1 MPNRAI
7 NQFSNAASLQDGDL
21 LYAVRGT
28 TDYKIDAAT
37 FAGRIQSFQTV
48 IASADVL
55 TIGTTPVI
63 VVPAPSASQVLLPVM
78 VYFQYINGTLDYTSS
93 GDLSLFD
100 VGVGYTYAFANI
112 MGSIGDGNV
121 MGMTGA
127 PLTAGAGLYLSTSDG
142 ADPTGGDTDMK
153 VIVYYTVHNA

>member
-7 NQFSNAASLQDGDL
+7 NQFPNAASLQDGDL

-78 VYFQYINGTLDYTSS
+78 VYFQYINGSTGYVST
-93 GDLSLFD
+93 GDLSVFD
-100 VGVGYTYAFANI
+100 VGLNNVYAYSQA
-112 MGSIGDGNV
+112 MGFTGDGNV
-121 MGMTGA
+121 MQIVGA
-127 PLTAGAGLYLSTSDG
+127 PLTAGAGLFLTTSDF
-142 ADPTGGDTDMK
+142 ADPGSGDFDLK
-153 VIVYYTVHNA
+153 IIVYYTVHNG

>member
-78 VYFQYINGTLDYTSS
+78 VFFQYINGTTDYVGT
-93 GDLSLFD
+93 DLALVDAAQSESY
-100 VGVGYTYAFANI
+100 GVALI
-112 MGSIGDGNV
+112 MGILGDGNV
-121 MGMTGA
+121 MTMTGA
-127 PLTAGAGLYLSTSDG
+127 ALIAGDGLYLSTFDG
-142 ADPTGGDTDMK
+142 LDPTGGDSDLK
-153 VIVYYTVHNA
+153 VIVYYSVHNA

>member
-7 NQFSNAASLQDGDL
+7 NQFPNAASLQDGDL

-28 TDYKIDAAT
+28 TDYKVDAAT
-37 FAGRIQSFQTV
+37 FAGRIQSFQTT

-78 VYFQYINGTLDYTSS
+78 VYFQYINGTTDYTST
-93 GDLSLFD
+93 GDLWLYD
-100 VGVGYTYAFANI
+100 VGLGQYYGAAI
-112 MGSIGDGNV
+112 GMGASGDGNV
-121 MGMTGA
+121 MTMLGA
-127 PLTAGAGLYLSTSDG
+127 PLTAGAGLYLSTADF
-142 ADPTGGDTDMK
+142 ADPATGDYDMK

>member
-78 VYFQYINGTLDYTSS
+78 VFFQYINGTTDYT
-93 GDLSLFD
+93 GPDLAMVDAAQNEIYALAQTM
-100 VGVGYTYAFANI
+100 GV
-112 MGSIGDGNV
+112 SGDGNV
-121 MGMTGA
+121 MGMTSGA
-127 PLTAGAGLYLSTSDG
+127 LIAGDGLYLSTFDQT
-142 ADPTGGDTDMK
+142 DPTTGDYDMK
-153 VIVYYTVHNA
+153 VIVYYTVHNG

>member
-37 FAGRIQSFQTV
+37 FAGRIHSFQTI

-78 VYFQYINGTLDYTSS
+78 VFFQYINGTTDYT
-93 GDLSLFD
+93 GPDLALVDAAQNESYGL
-100 VGVGYTYAFANI
+100 GLG
-112 MGSIGDGNV
+112 MGFIGDGNV

-127 PLTAGAGLYLSTSDG
+127 ALTAGTGLFLSTFDG
-142 ADPTGGDTDMK
+142 TDPTGGDSDLK
-153 VIVYYTVHNA
+153 VIVYYSVHNG

>member
-7 NQFSNAASLQDGDL
+7 NQFPNAASLQDGDL

-37 FAGRIQSFQTV
+37 FAGRIQAFQTV

-63 VVPAPSASQVLLPVM
+63 VVPAPSASQVLIPVM
-78 VYFQYINGTLDYTSS
+78 VFFQYSNGTTDYT
-93 GDLSLFD
+93 GPDLALVD
-100 VGVGYTYAFANI
+100 AAQNEIYGTAQT
-112 MGSIGDGNV
+112 MGFSGDGNV
-121 MGMTGA
+121 MGITSGA
-127 PLTAGAGLYLSTSDG
+127 MIAGDGLYLSTFDQT
-142 ADPTGGDTDMK
+142 DPTTGDYDMK

>member
-37 FAGRIQSFQTV
+37 FAGRIQSFQTI

-63 VVPAPSASQVLLPVM
+63 VVPAPSASQVLLPVL
-78 VYFQYINGTLDYTSS
+78 VFFQYINGTTDYIST
-93 GDLSLFD
+93 GDLYLYDGSL
-100 VGVGYTYAFANI
+100 GEYYGSAFG
-112 MGSIGDGNV
+112 MGASGDGNV
-121 MGMTGA
+121 MTMYGA
-127 PLTAGAGLYLSTSDG
+127 PLIAGAGLYLSTQDL
-142 ADPTGGDTDMK
+142 ADPTTGDYDLK
-153 VIVYYTVHNA
+153 VIVYYSVHNA